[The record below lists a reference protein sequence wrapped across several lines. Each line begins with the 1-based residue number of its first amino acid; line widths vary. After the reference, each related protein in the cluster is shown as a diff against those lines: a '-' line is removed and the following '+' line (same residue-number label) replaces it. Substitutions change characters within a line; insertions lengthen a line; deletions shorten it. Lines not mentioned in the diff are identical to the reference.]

1 MYSVEK
7 QVWYRLSFFC
17 VMWPEIVKLGYYNCR
32 TGIVLWYIKCSF
44 QSLRGRK
51 MTLSKLFLYNILVHT
66 NLLNMP
72 NSQSKIFFSINL
84 FLFIIMT
91 NFLFSLMSLIPDPVL
106 QFGTHLPLTFTLVNT
121 IYLMFGAPLPV
132 SPNLFLQSAQCIA

>member
-32 TGIVLWYIKCSF
+32 TGIVLRYIKCSF

-91 NFLFSLMSLIPDPVL
+91 TFLFSLMSLIPYHVF
-106 QFGTHLPLTFTLVNT
+106 QFGTHLQLTSTLVNT

-132 SPNLFLQSAQCIA
+132 SPNLQSIQCFA